1 MNKFSNTTRLG
12 NLIAI
17 GFVALFFL
25 GNLGKVKAENNVKF
39 SSFYNR
45 SLYFAVINE
54 GEEFLEALKAGDRKN
69 LLNHELKHRF
79 LFGNDVVLFFLKN
92 WRDAENYESLNGK
105 IADYI
110 SKLEPN
116 TASATLRGK
125 KDDGSP
131 ALLVFIKLGKE
142 KWNQECLADYFISEI
157 VGGSAILKTCKI

>member
-1 MNKFSNTTRLG
+1 MIKKIRSQIFY
-12 NLIAI
+12 I
-17 GFVALFFL
+17 FVSICQIKISKKLMKKIKAPLF
-25 GNLGKVKAENNVKF
+25 
-39 SSFYNR
+39 
-45 SLYFAVINE
+45 
-54 GEEFLEALKAGDRKN
+54 
-69 LLNHELKHRF
+69 
-79 LFGNDVVLFFLKN
+79 LFFLKN